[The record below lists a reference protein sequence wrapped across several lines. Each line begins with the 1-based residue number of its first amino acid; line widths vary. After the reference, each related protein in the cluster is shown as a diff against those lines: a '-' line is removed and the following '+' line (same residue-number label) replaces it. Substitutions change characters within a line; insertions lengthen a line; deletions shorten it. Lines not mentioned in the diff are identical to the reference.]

1 MRKSDDLRDSS
12 SNIDWVRTAQLRLDA
27 VSTALLV
34 SLNYKTLCMN
44 PADPFFLRKLTDYW
58 DSTTGTVQSLSEK
71 LDTYSGQSREEAL
84 DAIRAAVREHVR
96 VLPDKTLCLAACVV
110 VDDLYKVASHI
121 PAWWA
126 TTSDYLAASA
136 GTFFPI
142 LRERGFIL
150 HYIVDN
156 TFPQTQRPFQLF
168 PTWFAACQLNYECPQ
183 LIQATDRLDPASALQ
198 SCSHRIQTY
207 FARREHYVLL
217 DIDSCDQSFNEVFS
231 QRKEEGVITVFRNE
245 APEVNTKISM
255 SLSGKP
261 I

>member
-1 MRKSDDLRDSS
+1 
-12 SNIDWVRTAQLRLDA
+12 
-27 VSTALLV
+27 
-34 SLNYKTLCMN
+34 MN
-44 PADPFFLRKLTDYW
+44 PVDPFFLRKISDYW
-58 DSTTGTVQSLSEK
+58 DSTTGAVQSLSEK
-71 LDTYSGQSREEAL
+71 LDTFSGKGREEAL
-84 DAIRAAVREHVR
+84 NAIRAAVREHIR
-96 VLPDKTLCLAACVV
+96 VLPDKTLCLAACVA
-110 VDDLYKVASHI
+110 VDALYKVASHI

-126 TTSDYLAASA
+126 TISDYLAASA

-156 TFPQTQRPFQLF
+156 TFTDTQRPFQLF

-198 SCSHRIQTY
+198 SCSRRIQTY
-207 FARREHYVLL
+207 FAHREHYVLL
-217 DIDSCDQSFNEVFS
+217 DIDSCDQSFNEAFS
-231 QRKEEGVITVFRNE
+231 QQKEGRVITVFRNE
-245 APEVNTKISM
+245 APELNTKISM